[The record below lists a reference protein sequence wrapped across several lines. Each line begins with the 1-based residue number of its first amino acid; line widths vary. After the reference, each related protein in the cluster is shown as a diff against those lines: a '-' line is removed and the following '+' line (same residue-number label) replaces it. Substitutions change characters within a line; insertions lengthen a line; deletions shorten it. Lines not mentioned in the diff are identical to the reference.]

1 LSAAIS
7 PEGGEPAAQ
16 AGTGETSNPF
26 PAHHKNK
33 VWSLY
38 FTSKTNWVE
47 NPPPNQTYF
56 SIFTCEMR
64 IPLQLAVIFAICV
77 AGEFLHRIVGI
88 PLPGNII
95 GMVLLLILLCL
106 KAIKPE
112 QISGVSSF
120 FLNHLALFF
129 LPPSIAIMAVG
140 DDVLSKWPLLLFL
153 CIVFTLVTLAIAGL
167 VTQFFIRK
175 QEYRENLALRAE
187 RLAKRTAKANTSGGA
202 K

>member
-1 LSAAIS
+1 
-7 PEGGEPAAQ
+7 
-16 AGTGETSNPF
+16 
-26 PAHHKNK
+26 
-33 VWSLY
+33 
-38 FTSKTNWVE
+38 
-47 NPPPNQTYF
+47 
-56 SIFTCEMR
+56 MR

-95 GMVLLLILLCL
+95 GMVLLLALLCL
-106 KAIKPE
+106 KIIKPE

-140 DDVLSKWPLLLFL
+140 DEVLSKWHLLLVL
-153 CIVFTLVTLAIAGL
+153 CIVFTLATLAVSGRC
-167 VTQFFIRK
+167 TQVFIRK

-187 RLAKRTAKANTSGGA
+187 RLTQRHAKQASSSDNKNGGNP
-202 K
+202 

>member
-1 LSAAIS
+1 
-7 PEGGEPAAQ
+7 
-16 AGTGETSNPF
+16 
-26 PAHHKNK
+26 
-33 VWSLY
+33 
-38 FTSKTNWVE
+38 
-47 NPPPNQTYF
+47 
-56 SIFTCEMR
+56 MR

-77 AGEFLHRIVGI
+77 AGEFLHRIAGI

-95 GMVLLLILLCL
+95 GMVLLLALLCL
-106 KAIKPE
+106 KIIKPE

-153 CIVFTLVTLAIAGL
+153 CIVFTLATLAVSGRC
-167 VTQFFIRK
+167 TQIFIRK

-187 RLAKRTAKANTSGGA
+187 RHAQRLANRAFSNNDKKGGRP
-202 K
+202 

>member
-1 LSAAIS
+1 
-7 PEGGEPAAQ
+7 
-16 AGTGETSNPF
+16 
-26 PAHHKNK
+26 
-33 VWSLY
+33 
-38 FTSKTNWVE
+38 
-47 NPPPNQTYF
+47 
-56 SIFTCEMR
+56 MR

-95 GMVLLLILLCL
+95 GMVLLLALLCL
-106 KAIKPE
+106 KIIKPE

-153 CIVFTLVTLAIAGL
+153 CIVFTLATLAVSGRC
-167 VTQFFIRK
+167 TQIFIRK

-187 RLAKRTAKANTSGGA
+187 RLANRTSSNNVKNGGRP
-202 K
+202 

>member
-1 LSAAIS
+1 MDFERSDK
-7 PEGGEPAAQ
+7 PGGRRTSRVSGDWRDVQPA
-16 AGTGETSNPF
+16 
-26 PAHHKNK
+26 
-33 VWSLY
+33 
-38 FTSKTNWVE
+38 
-47 NPPPNQTYF
+47 PNRTYF
-56 SIFTCEMR
+56 STFTCEMR

-187 RLAKRTAKANTSGGA
+187 RLAKRAAAKANTSGGA

>member
-1 LSAAIS
+1 
-7 PEGGEPAAQ
+7 
-16 AGTGETSNPF
+16 
-26 PAHHKNK
+26 
-33 VWSLY
+33 
-38 FTSKTNWVE
+38 
-47 NPPPNQTYF
+47 
-56 SIFTCEMR
+56 MR

-77 AGEFLHRIVGI
+77 AGELLHRIVGI

-95 GMVLLLILLCL
+95 GMVLLLALLCL
-106 KAIKPE
+106 KIIKPE

-153 CIVFTLVTLAIAGL
+153 CIVFTLATLAVSGRC
-167 VTQFFIRK
+167 TQIFIRK

-187 RLAKRTAKANTSGGA
+187 RHAQRLANRASSNNVKNGGRP
-202 K
+202 

>member
-1 LSAAIS
+1 
-7 PEGGEPAAQ
+7 
-16 AGTGETSNPF
+16 
-26 PAHHKNK
+26 
-33 VWSLY
+33 
-38 FTSKTNWVE
+38 
-47 NPPPNQTYF
+47 
-56 SIFTCEMR
+56 MR

-95 GMVLLLILLCL
+95 GMVLLLALLCL
-106 KAIKPE
+106 KIIKPE

-153 CIVFTLVTLAIAGL
+153 CIVFTLAALAVSGRCTGGASCARSKRHGQAGIGPQRTGIYAL
-167 VTQFFIRK
+167 PLR
-175 QEYRENLALRAE
+175 LAL
-187 RLAKRTAKANTSGGA
+187 LCLLSV
-202 K
+202 

>member
-1 LSAAIS
+1 
-7 PEGGEPAAQ
+7 
-16 AGTGETSNPF
+16 
-26 PAHHKNK
+26 
-33 VWSLY
+33 
-38 FTSKTNWVE
+38 
-47 NPPPNQTYF
+47 
-56 SIFTCEMR
+56 MR

-95 GMVLLLILLCL
+95 GMVLLLALLCL
-106 KAIKPE
+106 KIIKPE

-140 DDVLSKWPLLLFL
+140 DEVLSKWHLLLVL
-153 CIVFTLVTLAIAGL
+153 CIVFTLATLAVSGRC
-167 VTQFFIRK
+167 TQVFIRK

-187 RLAKRTAKANTSGGA
+187 RLSKRAERNGTIGGE

>member
-1 LSAAIS
+1 
-7 PEGGEPAAQ
+7 
-16 AGTGETSNPF
+16 
-26 PAHHKNK
+26 
-33 VWSLY
+33 
-38 FTSKTNWVE
+38 
-47 NPPPNQTYF
+47 
-56 SIFTCEMR
+56 MR
-64 IPLQLAVIFAICV
+64 IPLQLAVIFAICIT
-77 AGEFLHRIVGI
+77 GEILHRIVGV

-95 GMVLLLILLCL
+95 GMVLLLILLCT

-153 CIVFTLVTLAIAGL
+153 CIAFTLVTFAVGGR
-167 VTQFFIRK
+167 VTQLFIRK

-187 RLAKRTAKANTSGGA
+187 RLTKRASRNETNGGE

>member
-1 LSAAIS
+1 
-7 PEGGEPAAQ
+7 
-16 AGTGETSNPF
+16 
-26 PAHHKNK
+26 
-33 VWSLY
+33 
-38 FTSKTNWVE
+38 
-47 NPPPNQTYF
+47 
-56 SIFTCEMR
+56 MR

-95 GMVLLLILLCL
+95 GMVLLLALLCL
-106 KAIKPE
+106 KIIKPE

-140 DDVLSKWPLLLFL
+140 DEILSKWHLLLVL
-153 CIVFTLVTLAIAGL
+153 CIVFTLGTLAVSGRC
-167 VTQFFIRK
+167 TQVFIRK

-187 RLAKRTAKANTSGGA
+187 RLAQRHAKQASSNDNKNGGNP
-202 K
+202 